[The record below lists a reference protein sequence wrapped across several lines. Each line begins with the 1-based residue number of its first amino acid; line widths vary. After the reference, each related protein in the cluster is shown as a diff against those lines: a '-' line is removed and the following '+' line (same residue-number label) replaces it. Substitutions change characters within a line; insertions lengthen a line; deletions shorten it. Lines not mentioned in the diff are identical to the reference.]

1 LELDN
6 SCKIIVGGWVVY
18 FFGTQCI
25 CIKVLKALTVLEHF
39 VQLVYSLCNF
49 FFDAAEALALGLLH
63 DEG

>member
-1 LELDN
+1 
-6 SCKIIVGGWVVY
+6 VVY